1 VLTRPAKPGA
11 SLRLEAS
18 FPDNASELCGTA
30 NGRNRPGCYDA
41 AMPIIGHFRSLNRV
55 QRNTF
60 SACFLGWTLDAFD
73 FFLLTFC
80 LKAIAATFHV
90 GVKQVAEAVF
100 WTLVMRPVGAFL
112 FGLMAEK
119 YGRRPTLMLNIVA
132 FSFFELASAFA
143 PTLHSF
149 LVCRALFGIA
159 MGGVWGVGAA
169 LALETLPPAGRGF
182 FSGLLQEGY
191 VVGNLLAALLFGLL
205 FPHLHGTG
213 MYTNWRIMFMVGTL
227 PVLLAFYLRFSV
239 DESPAW
245 LAGQQRLTEKSKPSL
260 TPAILLANFRGLLGY
275 LPIFL
280 FLIVLMAAFTS
291 FSHGTQDL
299 YPTFLLDHGLSEGHV
314 GLIAAIANIGALLG
328 GVFCGSISEKFGRRK
343 SIIVAALLAIPMVP
357 LWAWSHSMAA
367 LAAGGFL
374 VQFMVQG
381 AWGIIPA
388 HLNELSPG
396 PVRAI
401 LPGFAYQL
409 GNLLSSRN
417 AVFQE
422 EYAMRHNGGSLN
434 VALSGTVVLVALTVA
449 VITALGPEAKGADLS

>member
-1 VLTRPAKPGA
+1 M
-11 SLRLEAS
+11 S
-18 FPDNASELCGTA
+18 FA
-30 NGRNRPGCYDA
+30 
-41 AMPIIGHFRSLNRV
+41 GHFRSLNSV

-80 LKAIAATFHV
+80 LTAIAAGFHSSR
-90 GVKQVAEAVF
+90 KQVEEAIF
-100 WTLVMRPVGAFL
+100 WTLAMRPVGAFL
-112 FGLMAEK
+112 FGAMAERL
-119 YGRRPTLMLNIVA
+119 GRRPTLIVNVVA
-132 FSFFELASAFA
+132 FSAFELASALA

-169 LALETLPPAGRGF
+169 LALESLPAQNRGF

-191 VVGNLLAALLFGLL
+191 VCGNLLAALLFATL

-213 MYTNWRIMFMVGTL
+213 MLANWRVLFMIGAL
-227 PVLLAFYLRFSV
+227 PALLAFYLNYQV
-239 DESPAW
+239 EESPAW
-245 LAGQQRLTEKSKPSL
+245 LATHRGHGSSAAAQ
-260 TPAILLANFRGLLGY
+260 LLPRVELKVWFGY

-280 FLIVLMAAFTS
+280 FLILLMSAFTS

-299 YPTFLLDHGLSEGHV
+299 YPTFLQHDMHQSPSHT
-314 GLIAAIANIGALLG
+314 GLIAAVGNIGALLG
-328 GVFCGSISEKFGRRK
+328 GVCCGTLSEKLGRRRT
-343 SIIVAALLAIPMVP
+343 IVFVSLLAIPMVP
-357 LWAWSHSMAA
+357 LWAWSHSAVM

-374 VQFMVQG
+374 IQFMVQG

-388 HLNELSPG
+388 HLNELSPA
-396 PVRAI
+396 PVRAV

-417 AVFQE
+417 QIFQQT
-422 EYAMRHNGGSLN
+422 YADHHNAGALN
-434 VALSGTVVLVALTVA
+434 VALSGTVVVVAIVVATV
-449 VITALGPEAKGADLS
+449 TALGPEAKGADLS

>member
-1 VLTRPAKPGA
+1 M
-11 SLRLEAS
+11 S
-18 FPDNASELCGTA
+18 FA
-30 NGRNRPGCYDA
+30 
-41 AMPIIGHFRSLNRV
+41 GHFRSLNSV

-80 LKAIAATFHV
+80 LTAIAAGFHSSR
-90 GVKQVAEAVF
+90 KQVEEAIF
-100 WTLVMRPVGAFL
+100 WTLAMRPVGAFL
-112 FGLMAEK
+112 FGAMAERL
-119 YGRRPTLMLNIVA
+119 GRRPTLIVNVVA
-132 FSFFELASAFA
+132 FSAFELASALA

-169 LALETLPPAGRGF
+169 LALESLPAQNRGF

-191 VVGNLLAALLFGLL
+191 VCGNLLAALLFATL

-213 MYTNWRIMFMVGTL
+213 MLANWRVLFMIGAL
-227 PVLLAFYLRFSV
+227 PALLAFYLNYQV
-239 DESPAW
+239 EESPAW
-245 LAGQQRLTEKSKPSL
+245 LATH
-260 TPAILLANFRGLLGY
+260 RGHGSSAAAQVRPRVELKVLFGY

-280 FLIVLMAAFTS
+280 FLILLMSAFTS

-299 YPTFLLDHGLSEGHV
+299 YPTFLQHDMHQSPSHT
-314 GLIAAIANIGALLG
+314 GLIAAFGNIGALLG
-328 GVFCGSISEKFGRRK
+328 GVCCGALSEKLGRRRT
-343 SIIVAALLAIPMVP
+343 IVFVSLLAIPMVP
-357 LWAWSHSMAA
+357 LWAWSHSAVM

-374 VQFMVQG
+374 IQFMVQG

-388 HLNELSPG
+388 HLNELSPA
-396 PVRAI
+396 PVRAV

-417 AVFQE
+417 QIFQQT
-422 EYAMRHNGGSLN
+422 YADHHNAGALN
-434 VALSGTVVLVALTVA
+434 VALSGTVVVVAIVVA
-449 VITALGPEAKGADLS
+449 GVTALGPEAKGADLS

>member
-1 VLTRPAKPGA
+1 M
-11 SLRLEAS
+11 S
-18 FPDNASELCGTA
+18 FA
-30 NGRNRPGCYDA
+30 
-41 AMPIIGHFRSLNRV
+41 GHFRSLNSV

-80 LKAIAATFHV
+80 LTAIAAGFHSSR
-90 GVKQVAEAVF
+90 KQVEEAIF
-100 WTLVMRPVGAFL
+100 WTLAMRPVGAFL
-112 FGLMAEK
+112 FGAMAERL
-119 YGRRPTLMLNIVA
+119 GRRPTLIVNVVA
-132 FSFFELASAFA
+132 FSAFELASALA

-169 LALETLPPAGRGF
+169 LALESLPAQNRGF

-191 VVGNLLAALLFGLL
+191 VCGNLLAALLFATL

-213 MYTNWRIMFMVGTL
+213 MLANWRVLFMIGAL
-227 PVLLAFYLRFSV
+227 PALLAFYLNYKV
-239 DESPAW
+239 EESPAW
-245 LAGQQRLTEKSKPSL
+245 LATH
-260 TPAILLANFRGLLGY
+260 RGHGSSAAAQVRPRVELKVLFGY

-280 FLIVLMAAFTS
+280 FLILLMSAFTS

-299 YPTFLLDHGLSEGHV
+299 YPTFLQHDMHQSPSHT
-314 GLIAAIANIGALLG
+314 GLIAAFGNLGALLG
-328 GVFCGSISEKFGRRK
+328 GVCCGALSEKLGRRRT
-343 SIIVAALLAIPMVP
+343 IVLVSLLAIPMVP
-357 LWAWSHSMAA
+357 LWAWSHSAVM

-374 VQFMVQG
+374 IQFMVQG

-388 HLNELSPG
+388 HLNELSPA
-396 PVRAI
+396 PVRAV

-417 AVFQE
+417 QIFQQT
-422 EYAMRHNGGSLN
+422 YADHHNAGALN
-434 VALSGTVVLVALTVA
+434 VALSGTVVVVAIVVA
-449 VITALGPEAKGADLS
+449 GVTALGPEAKGADLS